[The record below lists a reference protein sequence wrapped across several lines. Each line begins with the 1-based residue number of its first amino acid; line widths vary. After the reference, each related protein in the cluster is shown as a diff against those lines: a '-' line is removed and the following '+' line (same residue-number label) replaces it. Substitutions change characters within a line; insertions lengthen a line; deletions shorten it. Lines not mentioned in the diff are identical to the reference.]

1 MDNDLFYL
9 IGVGFIPL
17 AFVAFVAA
25 WADRRRPWAGLIL
38 LVLALGLIIAMRIL
52 NGDGAYG
59 LSELP
64 DLFMTT
70 ARRYWN

>member
-1 MDNDLFYL
+1 MDYDLFYL

-25 WADRRRPWAGLIL
+25 WADRRRPWAAGIL
-38 LVLALGLIIAMRIL
+38 LVLALGLIISMRIL
-52 NGDGAYG
+52 NADGAYG
-59 LSELP
+59 LADLP
-64 DLFMTT
+64 ELFMST